1 MIEIKQV
8 WCKGIRITA
17 KILDCLKLNECR
29 KPIYVQKTVDNCN
42 DDHVDDDD
50 DNNDDDDDV
59 RRWHEQSLQYKL
71 QNPLKNENFAKIR
84 MENFHK
90 KMELQD
96 DSWRQCIICKEIFL
110 RITDKNKCRKCE
122 QLSTTGNAKKYSSSN
137 DAQPFN
143 DDNLRLREIQS
154 GHQYRINEPPWYCK
168 NLTDLEK
175 RMVARILPIATIVKI
190 KKSQQYGIKGSFI
203 SVQQN
208 YLPKE
213 ITCLPRKIKDCNL
226 TIIQCKNVEDLKN
239 SESLKING
247 IRI

>member
-1 MIEIKQV
+1 MIKIKQV
-8 WCKGIRITA
+8 WCKGIKITA
-17 KILDCLKLNECR
+17 KILGWLTNQSK
-29 KPIYVQKTVDNCN
+29 KPHVFQKIVIDNCN
-42 DDHVDDDD
+42 DDD
-50 DNNDDDDDV
+50 DDDDDV

-71 QNPLKNENFAKIR
+71 QHPLKNEKFAKIR

-90 KMELQD
+90 KMQLQD
-96 DSWRQCIICKEIFL
+96 ESWRQCSICKEIFL
-110 RITDKNKCRKCE
+110 QITYENKCKKCKK
-122 QLSTTGNAKKYSSSN
+122 LVTTGKAMKYSASN

-143 DDNLRLREIQS
+143 DENLRLQEIQS
-154 GHQYRINEPPWYCK
+154 GYQYKINEPPWYCK

-175 RMVARILPIATIVKI
+175 RMVARILPIASIVKI

-226 TIIQCKNVEDLKN
+226 TIIQCKNMDDLRN

-247 IRI
+247 VRI